1 MNAWWIAQADLA
13 GPGGLEAEVLEQSAL
28 VLSVYGTILV
38 LGLLVDFLFLQHLRR
53 ERMSWSE
60 SLSRLYWRPWGL
72 AETRILVLV
81 LAGAFLIMLG
91 ARSFL
96 PRLVEASGLSLN
108 SFAVVLQ
115 SVLFHWTGLLT
126 VTWMLARRRLP
137 WRSAF
142 GLNPAT
148 FLRDAGRGVLILL
161 GVMPVLMVA
170 AMLYN
175 LILQG
180 FGFEATLQDG
190 AFIISDET
198 SPWMRAYFFLLAV
211 VLAPLFEE
219 ILFRGILLPAL
230 AKRFGATA
238 SVVAVSVLFAG
249 IHGHVPSLVPLFV
262 LSAALCL
269 AYIRTG
275 SLATNIAMHAVFNGV
290 TVTLLFVIR

>member
-1 MNAWWIAQADLA
+1 M
-13 GPGGLEAEVLEQSAL
+13 
-28 VLSVYGTILV
+28 
-38 LGLLVDFLFLQHLRR
+38 
-53 ERMSWSE
+53 
-60 SLSRLYWRPWGL
+60 
-72 AETRILVLV
+72 
-81 LAGAFLIMLG
+81 
-91 ARSFL
+91 
-96 PRLVEASGLSLN
+96 
-108 SFAVVLQ
+108 
-115 SVLFHWTGLLT
+115 
-126 VTWMLARRRLP
+126 
-137 WRSAF
+137 
-142 GLNPAT
+142 
-148 FLRDAGRGVLILL
+148 
-161 GVMPVLMVA
+161 
-170 AMLYN
+170 
-175 LILQG
+175 
-180 FGFEATLQDG
+180 FGFEATLQDV

>member
-1 MNAWWIAQADLA
+1 MNAWWMAQADLA

-28 VLSVYGTILV
+28 VLSVYGTILG
-38 LGLLVDFLFLQHLRR
+38 LGLLVDFFFLQHLRR
-53 ERMSWSE
+53 ERWSWRE
-60 SLSRLYWRPWGL
+60 SLSRLYWRPWGRT
-72 AETRILVLV
+72 ETRSLVLV
-81 LAGAFLIMLG
+81 LAGAFLVTLG
-91 ARSFL
+91 LRPFL
-96 PRLVEASGLSLN
+96 PQLVAASGLSLN

-115 SVLFHWTGLLT
+115 SVLFHWTGLLA
-126 VTWMLARRRLP
+126 VSGMLARRRLP

-148 FLRDAGRGVLILL
+148 ILRDAGRGVLILL

-170 AMLYN
+170 ALLYN
-175 LILQG
+175 LVLQG
-180 FGFEATLQDG
+180 FGFEATLQDV

-211 VLAPLFEE
+211 GLAPLFEE

-275 SLATNIAMHAVFNGV
+275 SLASSIAMHALFNGV